1 MIRSDLFSVI
11 SVTGNGDMFLH
22 TDYTRKGEMEDERVN
37 LLLDRIRDKFDWS
50 NTEWP
55 VMEPEETKMED
66 IDSEAGKSVDDANVL
81 ADEADVVAE
90 EETSSVNVPGKGK
103 RKVNDEG
110 AETRKKKLLCK
121 RAAEKK
127 QSIDRE
133 TKSFIEGLIHT
144 SVTSLGDMLSTQ
156 MANME
161 RMFTERM
168 GKMESEV
175 SQLRDAYRLNG
186 EGPSK
191 SNEDDAPSK
200 SKDEEAPSKS
210 KDDEAPS
217 KSKDDE
223 GPPKRKVGRP
233 PSKSKGDQPTG
244 TKKAGKKIAV
254 QTNSF
259 DFGLSTQDVFDLQQD
274 PFVDGFDLSQVKVEN
289 STKSRPVDMSIPHLL
304 DDTKDAETAPDAAL
318 VFLGE
323 EDWEKVTKWS
333 SSSTPLRCG
342 PTVLDDEIAK
352 RLMDP
357 YEWLHNLEIDAAMFV
372 FRERTSLNRW
382 KPYRVG
388 FMTTVFSNMI
398 KKEYNLLRGGRKKY
412 SLHNL
417 LVHHRRHR
425 EYDSPNPNHRLS
437 SSSEHGEEEPRFMTF
452 ESGLEASRGF
462 FIAGTSVAN
471 PWSICHVTGE
481 SFRKYPQL
489 CIRGFLVQGTLVL
502 DDPDFAEARTIVDN
516 VGWMYTVLHVR
527 PFCPRVVRECIS
539 NLYRSSCRFNFD
551 PVLYPFHE
559 CFSTLNLCSFGDRR
573 ISKHIVVIFNL
584 TVVSVILFW
593 GSI

>member
-1 MIRSDLFSVI
+1 
-11 SVTGNGDMFLH
+11 
-22 TDYTRKGEMEDERVN
+22 
-37 LLLDRIRDKFDWS
+37 
-50 NTEWP
+50 
-55 VMEPEETKMED
+55 
-66 IDSEAGKSVDDANVL
+66 
-81 ADEADVVAE
+81 
-90 EETSSVNVPGKGK
+90 
-103 RKVNDEG
+103 
-110 AETRKKKLLCK
+110 
-121 RAAEKK
+121 
-127 QSIDRE
+127 
-133 TKSFIEGLIHT
+133 
-144 SVTSLGDMLSTQ
+144 MLSTQ

-323 EDWEKVTKWS
+323 EDWEK
-333 SSSTPLRCG
+333 PLRCG

-357 YEWLHNLEIDAAMFV
+357 YEWLHNLV
-372 FRERTSLNRW
+372 NL
-382 KPYRVG
+382 V
-388 FMTTVFSNMI
+388 
-398 KKEYNLLRGGRKKY
+398 EY
-412 SLHNL
+412 
-417 LVHHRRHR
+417 
-425 EYDSPNPNHRLS
+425 
-437 SSSEHGEEEPRFMTF
+437 
-452 ESGLEASRGF
+452 
-462 FIAGTSVAN
+462 
-471 PWSICHVTGE
+471 
-481 SFRKYPQL
+481 
-489 CIRGFLVQGTLVL
+489 
-502 DDPDFAEARTIVDN
+502 
-516 VGWMYTVLHVR
+516 
-527 PFCPRVVRECIS
+527 
-539 NLYRSSCRFNFD
+539 
-551 PVLYPFHE
+551 
-559 CFSTLNLCSFGDRR
+559 
-573 ISKHIVVIFNL
+573 
-584 TVVSVILFW
+584 
-593 GSI
+593 

>member
-1 MIRSDLFSVI
+1 
-11 SVTGNGDMFLH
+11 
-22 TDYTRKGEMEDERVN
+22 
-37 LLLDRIRDKFDWS
+37 
-50 NTEWP
+50 
-55 VMEPEETKMED
+55 
-66 IDSEAGKSVDDANVL
+66 
-81 ADEADVVAE
+81 
-90 EETSSVNVPGKGK
+90 
-103 RKVNDEG
+103 
-110 AETRKKKLLCK
+110 
-121 RAAEKK
+121 
-127 QSIDRE
+127 
-133 TKSFIEGLIHT
+133 
-144 SVTSLGDMLSTQ
+144 
-156 MANME
+156 
-161 RMFTERM
+161 M

-217 KSKDDE
+217 KSKDD
-223 GPPKRKVGRP
+223 
-233 PSKSKGDQPTG
+233 
-244 TKKAGKKIAV
+244 AGKKIAV

-274 PFVDGFDLSQVKVEN
+274 PLVDGFDLSQVKVEN

-318 VFLGE
+318 VFLGD

-417 LVHHRRHR
+417 LVQYGRGVLPARGATHEIWNLDVDRLYVPVHVSGNHWIALCISFATRSIEVFDCASKKHYTEVEAFANMIPRIVKAVQPANQQKDFLVGAYTVDYVNMGFLNQSACDCGVYAVKFIECHALGLEMSLVNDDNIQEARHR
-425 EYDSPNPNHRLS
+425 LLWDLWEAATDQELVDRMSQYKPPACLS
-437 SSSEHGEEEPRFMTF
+437 STYQE
-452 ESGLEASRGF
+452 
-462 FIAGTSVAN
+462 
-471 PWSICHVTGE
+471 
-481 SFRKYPQL
+481 
-489 CIRGFLVQGTLVL
+489 
-502 DDPDFAEARTIVDN
+502 
-516 VGWMYTVLHVR
+516 
-527 PFCPRVVRECIS
+527 
-539 NLYRSSCRFNFD
+539 
-551 PVLYPFHE
+551 
-559 CFSTLNLCSFGDRR
+559 
-573 ISKHIVVIFNL
+573 
-584 TVVSVILFW
+584 IL
-593 GSI
+593 